1 MRPSSNNQRTVVNNN
16 HIQNKVV
23 IVTGGSG
30 TIGKA
35 IAKSFLTNGA
45 KVVITGRNLAR
56 LQTAREDILKDSNDA
71 TATTTID
78 NNLMVISG
86 DVTEEKSVKLI
97 FDETFR
103 HYGSV
108 NILVNNAGISTSGS
122 IDTLTSNDFD
132 KVMRVNVLGPFLCSR
147 EFIKC
152 VKNSSSSSSSSS
164 NDNES
169 TNDINGG
176 RIINICSISSI
187 SPRPD
192 SIPYTTSKF
201 ALTGL
206 TKSLSIDARK
216 YNIAVGQINP
226 GNVISDMLSPEDVKQ
241 RGEMEGF
248 LDSASVAQSVLTMAN
263 LPYSENV
270 LEMTVIPT
278 RQPLIGRG

>member
-1 MRPSSNNQRTVVNNN
+1 MSFSSNQ

-35 IAKSFLTNGA
+35 IAQSFLTNGA
-45 KVVITGRNLAR
+45 KVVITGRNVAR
-56 LQTAREDILKDSNDA
+56 LQQAREDILKDTDN
-71 TATTTID
+71 ATTISAMG
-78 NNLMVISG
+78 NNLMVVSG
-86 DVTEEKSVKLI
+86 DVTEETSVKHI
-97 FDETFR
+97 FDETTRLF
-103 HYGSV
+103 GLV
-108 NILVNNAGISTSGS
+108 NILVNNAGISTPGS

-132 KVMRVNVLGPFLCSR
+132 KVMRVNVLGPFLCSK
-147 EFIKC
+147 EFIQR
-152 VKNSSSSSSSSS
+152 VKNVSGNNADDSI
-164 NDNES
+164 NNY
-169 TNDINGG
+169 NDIGG
-176 RIINICSISSI
+176 RIINIGSISSI

-206 TKSLSIDARK
+206 SKSLAIDARP

-226 GNVISDMLSPEDVKQ
+226 GNVISDMLSPEDIKR
-241 RGEMEGF
+241 RGELEGF
-248 LDSASVAQSVLTMAN
+248 LDSASVAQSVQAMAN
-263 LPYSENV
+263 FPYSANV